1 MNELPSQ
8 ISRKEVKNPDILP
21 VIPGRN
27 TIPQGHRNYSRS
39 RNVLSRLATTS
50 QQLSR
55 SKGILRPEFIT
66 IHRKIFQPQKVTGVL
81 VSLAIR

>member
-8 ISRKEVKNPDILP
+8 ISRKEVKNHDILP

-27 TIPQGHRNYSRS
+27 TISQGHGNYSRS
-39 RNVLSRLATTS
+39 RNVLSRLATT

-55 SKGILRPEFIT
+55 SKGIPRPEFIT

-81 VSLAIR
+81 ASLAIR